1 MNILMF
7 TNTFTPHVGGVARS
21 VQGFTRE
28 FRRQGHRVVVVAP
41 EFEGMPET
49 EVDVVRLPAI
59 RHFSGSDFSV
69 PVPLPGRVSRTLK
82 DLGPQVIHSHHPF
95 LLGETALR
103 VAASRNL
110 PVVFTHHT
118 LYERYTHYLPGESPR
133 LQRFA
138 LELATGY
145 GNLCD
150 AVIVPSR
157 SVADLLAERG
167 VKVPVEVIP
176 TGVDLDVFSPG
187 EGNPLRR
194 QLAMPPGTFVVG
206 HVGRL
211 AEEKNPLFLARAV
224 ARFMREESR
233 AHFLLAGTGPAG
245 EAMCRVF
252 EGQGLGRRLHR
263 LGVLGAGELVEAYRA
278 MDVFAFASQTET
290 QGMVLTE
297 AMAVGIPVV
306 AVDGSGVREVVRDGI
321 NGRLLPGLDEAE
333 LARALFW
340 VAELAPENQRRLREA
355 ALKTAGDFSMGRT
368 AGQVLTLYRKLL
380 AERPRPKG
388 KEAGRWAAS
397 LRFFGEEWKILRNLM
412 HAAEN
417 ALRVRE
423 NGKNADS

>member
-28 FRRQGHRVVVVAP
+28 FRRRGHRVVVVAP
-41 EFEGMPET
+41 EFEGMPAIET
-49 EVDVVRLPAI
+49 DVVRLPAI
-59 RHFSGSDFSV
+59 RHFSGGNFSV
-69 PVPLPGRVSRTLK
+69 PVPLPGRVSRALK
-82 DLGPQVIHSHHPF
+82 ELGPQVIHSHHPF

-138 LELATGY
+138 AELATGY

-150 AVIVPSR
+150 AVIAPSR
-157 SVADLLAERG
+157 SVAELLTERG
-167 VKVPVEVIP
+167 VRVPMEVIP
-176 TGVDLDVFSPG
+176 TGVDLEIFSPG
-187 EGNPLRR
+187 EGSSLRR
-194 QLAMPPGTFVVG
+194 RLGIPPDGFVVG

-211 AEEKNPLFLARAV
+211 AEEKNPLFLARSVVKFLLEAPQ
-224 ARFMREESR
+224 

-252 EGQGLGRRLHR
+252 EAQGLEMRLHS
-263 LGVLGAGELVEAYRA
+263 LGTLGAGELVEAYRA
-278 MDVFAFASQTET
+278 MDVFAFASLSET

-297 AMAVGIPVV
+297 AMAVGVPVV
-306 AVDGSGVREVVRDGI
+306 AVDGPGVREVVRDSE
-321 NGRLLPGLDEAE
+321 NGRLLPSLDQAGLAQ
-333 LARALFW
+333 ALTW
-340 VAELAPENQRRLREA
+340 IAGLAPERRRLLREA
-355 ALKTAGDFSMGRT
+355 ALKTAADFSLEGTARQVLDLYRRLCSGRT
-368 AGQVLTLYRKLL
+368 
-380 AERPRPKG
+380 RPKG
-388 KEAGRWAAS
+388 AEAGGWEAS

-412 HAAEN
+412 HAAES

>member
-21 VQGFTRE
+21 VQRFTRE

-103 VAASRNL
+103 VAASHNL

-150 AVIVPSR
+150 AVIAPSR
-157 SVADLLAERG
+157 SVADLLADRG
-167 VKVPVEVIP
+167 VKVPVEIIP

-187 EGNPLRR
+187 EGTPLRTR
-194 QLAMPPGTFVVG
+194 LGLPPGTFLVG

-211 AEEKNPLFLARAV
+211 AEEKNLPFLARSV
-224 ARFMREESR
+224 ARFMGEEPR

-252 EGQGLGRRLHR
+252 EGLGLGNRQHR
-263 LGVLGAGELVEAYRA
+263 LGVLGADELVDAYRA

-290 QGMVLTE
+290 QGMVLAE

-306 AVDGSGVREVVRDGI
+306 AVDGPGVRELVRNGI
-321 NGRLLPGLDEAE
+321 NGRLLPGLDESGLAE
-333 LARALFW
+333 ALAW
-340 VAELAPENQRRLREA
+340 VAGLAPENRRRLREA
-355 ALKTAGDFSMGRT
+355 ALHTAGDFSIGRT
-368 AGQVLTLYRKLL
+368 AGLVLSLYRRLL

-412 HAAEN
+412 HAVEN
-417 ALRVRE
+417 ALKVGE
-423 NGKNADS
+423 NGKNGDL